1 MRTSLNNQIKFKF
14 SIRSNLCDYSDVY
27 ILISGS
33 ITIDGE
39 GDDAAKLLDEGNKGE
54 MFKNRAPF
62 T

>member
-27 ILISGS
+27 ILVSGS

-39 GDDAAKLLDEGNKGE
+39 GDDAAKLLDEENKGE